1 MEADRHP
8 TQPRPGEDKAGT
20 ARRVE
25 TELSEDWM
33 SKFTKEW
40 IDETRKLLKKETIIN
55 KKLVYEMLDEIESLR
70 QERTMLLLQRDEMLK
85 QIALLDEKLDDIKQ
99 RSLEIGEME

>member
-1 MEADRHP
+1 
-8 TQPRPGEDKAGT
+8 
-20 ARRVE
+20 
-25 TELSEDWM
+25 M

-55 KKLVYEMLDEIESLR
+55 KKLVYDMLDEIDQLR

-85 QIALLDEKLDDIKQ
+85 
-99 RSLEIGEME
+99 RMGEME

>member
-1 MEADRHP
+1 
-8 TQPRPGEDKAGT
+8 
-20 ARRVE
+20 
-25 TELSEDWM
+25 M

-85 QIALLDEKLDDIKQ
+85 RIALLDEKLDDIKQ

>member
-1 MEADRHP
+1 
-8 TQPRPGEDKAGT
+8 
-20 ARRVE
+20 
-25 TELSEDWM
+25 M